1 MIWLRISGFCGII
14 ETSKMGMVRRL
25 ECENCKGTNF
35 SLEKWARGYSRGGLR
50 LIRSML
56 VCNCCG
62 TRRVREYANES
73 KLSEAF
79 PDIDIMQYMGK

>member
-1 MIWLRISGFCGII
+1 M
-14 ETSKMGMVRRL
+14 

-35 SLEKWARGYSRGGLR
+35 SLEKWAWGYSRGGLR

-79 PDIDIMQYMGK
+79 PDIDIMQYMGNSIKSTFGGVLFYVLNKHK